1 MTQLCSDSNTWLWLL
16 PAKEKGKKDGAAAA
30 NAEKPVKAQSADTR
44 FMISVLRNALVPAM
58 LKRRTR
64 ILARAPPR
72 ETFTQ
77 SDGDE
82 SQPRLCILCEDSDA
96 EEVDDNDAGHA
107 DDDGAGE
114 AEAAVELE
122 AEDEAEPA
130 STQVAEP
137 SALELERILVMMDGE
152 HSQIEAILSYLVPLA
167 EKKNIEILKTP
178 ASTSM
183 VLQTNDACKM
193 HQNMKSEV
201 ASIWSGESKIG
212 DAHYTSYARELLR
225 VLDASSR
232 ETYLRFLSHF
242 PEIAS
247 KATLK
252 TIKAGWA
259 TTGLHPPDTT
269 RMFQQSGS
277 YKDLTPD
284 QVAAIS
290 AALPA
295 ITEYAALNGS
305 TPTDLMKSLLGDLG
319 GSASA
324 AGEDH
329 TAGEQQPKRRKV
341 LEEMPINYGRAF
353 WLNHTKVTN
362 DRKAKAQAKI
372 DEEEEKRRATEQK
385 AQERLEKEQQ
395 RAENKKSR
403 DEAKEAKRKR
413 EEEADTRKG
422 DKSARKEKET
432 RCANPGCNVLYDSED
447 EDSVDWMGCNQRG
460 KKCKLWFCPKKPCQK
475 LLDKHELVC
484 ATN

>member
-16 PAKEKGKKDGAAAA
+16 PAKQKGKKDGAAAA

-58 LKRRTR
+58 LKRRAR

-183 VLQTNDACKM
+183 VLQQTMRAKC
-193 HQNMKSEV
+193 
-201 ASIWSGESKIG
+201 
-212 DAHYTSYARELLR
+212 
-225 VLDASSR
+225 
-232 ETYLRFLSHF
+232 
-242 PEIAS
+242 
-247 KATLK
+247 
-252 TIKAGWA
+252 
-259 TTGLHPPDTT
+259 T
-269 RMFQQSGS
+269 R
-277 YKDLTPD
+277 T
-284 QVAAIS
+284 
-290 AALPA
+290 
-295 ITEYAALNGS
+295 
-305 TPTDLMKSLLGDLG
+305 
-319 GSASA
+319 
-324 AGEDH
+324 
-329 TAGEQQPKRRKV
+329 
-341 LEEMPINYGRAF
+341 
-353 WLNHTKVTN
+353 
-362 DRKAKAQAKI
+362 
-372 DEEEEKRRATEQK
+372 
-385 AQERLEKEQQ
+385 
-395 RAENKKSR
+395 
-403 DEAKEAKRKR
+403 
-413 EEEADTRKG
+413 
-422 DKSARKEKET
+422 
-432 RCANPGCNVLYDSED
+432 
-447 EDSVDWMGCNQRG
+447 
-460 KKCKLWFCPKKPCQK
+460 
-475 LLDKHELVC
+475 
-484 ATN
+484 